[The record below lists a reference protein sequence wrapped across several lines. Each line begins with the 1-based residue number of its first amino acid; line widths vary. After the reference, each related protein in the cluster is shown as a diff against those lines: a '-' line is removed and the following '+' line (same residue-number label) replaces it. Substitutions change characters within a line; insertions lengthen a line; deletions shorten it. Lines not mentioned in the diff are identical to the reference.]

1 LRRSAKQ
8 ATLLAALALVAA
20 FAFRLM
26 FGLSSEFFFEDETQI
41 FLIGLKHYATGDWP
55 FFGGDV
61 VWTKSEIPGAL
72 QGLLVGGPLRLV
84 PLPES
89 PFVLLNLL
97 SFATLAWLAWYA
109 TRRLPWLPRWLV
121 WSWFLTIPWTLQFS
135 THIINPS
142 YVLPGAIVFFIGFF
156 EAVPTFSIGVISP
169 AAAFFMMGAGVTW
182 VMQLHMS
189 WPLLLPYSA
198 WALWSRRAER
208 VSRGWGSLTRAAG
221 AYVAGALVP
230 GLLLLPT
237 MMKYGRSGGSGGVFR
252 NLHIGWV
259 NPWMAV
265 TTLARLLSFASLEI
279 NRFIATDGAK
289 RLEFFSRHPW
299 IVPLAA
305 IVWIAG
311 VVQPLWMLFEMC
323 RSADRWP
330 QAEGREQWRAMRWL
344 VALSVVMVY
353 GSYWFVMEPP
363 QAHAFYVL
371 APPVLCLAAYC
382 WTFVDSPRWRVAAAA
397 IVAAN
402 IAFHVGLAVAQAPE
416 KSLYKHRDVILS
428 AIQMKRPDMFGHRRV
443 FAIDAGPYTLS
454 ADIPHDPGRDIVV
467 LSQAYSRRWG
477 SAVHWTVTIANTN
490 PRVAYRDLLY
500 LATYRT
506 ASGRTIER
514 HEYIKDIFKAC
525 ESRVVDL
532 NDGYVGVP
540 FEDASFGIVTAEA
553 LVPSDTRF
561 CDAGAAR
568 TGSPE

>member
-1 LRRSAKQ
+1 
-8 ATLLAALALVAA
+8 
-20 FAFRLM
+20 
-26 FGLSSEFFFEDETQI
+26 
-41 FLIGLKHYATGDWP
+41 
-55 FFGGDV
+55 
-61 VWTKSEIPGAL
+61 
-72 QGLLVGGPLRLV
+72 
-84 PLPES
+84 
-89 PFVLLNLL
+89 
-97 SFATLAWLAWYA
+97 
-109 TRRLPWLPRWLV
+109 
-121 WSWFLTIPWTLQFS
+121 
-135 THIINPS
+135 
-142 YVLPGAIVFFIGFF
+142 
-156 EAVPTFSIGVISP
+156 
-169 AAAFFMMGAGVTW
+169 
-182 VMQLHMS
+182 
-189 WPLLLPYSA
+189 
-198 WALWSRRAER
+198 
-208 VSRGWGSLTRAAG
+208 
-221 AYVAGALVP
+221 
-230 GLLLLPT
+230 
-237 MMKYGRSGGSGGVFR
+237 
-252 NLHIGWV
+252 
-259 NPWMAV
+259 MAV

-382 WTFVDSPRWRVAAAA
+382 WTFVDSPRWRAAAAA

-454 ADIPHDPGRDIVV
+454 ADIPHDPGRDILV